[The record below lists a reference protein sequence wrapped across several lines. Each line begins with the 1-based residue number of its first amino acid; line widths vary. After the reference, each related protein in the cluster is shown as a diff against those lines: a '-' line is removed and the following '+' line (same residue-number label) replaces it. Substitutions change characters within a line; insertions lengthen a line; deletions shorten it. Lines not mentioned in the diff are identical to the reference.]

1 MRLRYMEL
9 DAEIA
14 EGTRAWLVEGI
25 PTPRAR
31 LAEQWAE
38 HKKLTLEL
46 HKLNEVLRAEKGN
59 AVLFKQC
66 TLMTFLCQKLEA
78 LGLQHLIDEANAE
91 SLEALKEAGLL
102 PAYRSKN

>member
-1 MRLRYMEL
+1 MRLRFMEL

-38 HKKLTLEL
+38 HKKLTVEL
-46 HKLNEVLRAEKGN
+46 HKLNEVLRAEKGK
-59 AVLFKQC
+59 ALLFKQC
-66 TLMTFLCQKLEA
+66 TLMTFLFQKLESM
-78 LGLQHLIDEANAE
+78 GLQHLIDEATKQ
-91 SLEALKEAGLL
+91 SLEALTEAGLM
-102 PAYRSKN
+102 PAYKAKN